1 MFPTTIDL
9 QYAPVDCNFRA
20 PSLIFSCDKRLACT
34 IFIDHESETRRFEEQ
49 MTSSAVES
57 ANGFSVEGE
66 NTDESNS
73 FNKAIIKERSKK
85 NSTFKVTW
93 FP

>member
-1 MFPTTIDL
+1 
-9 QYAPVDCNFRA
+9 
-20 PSLIFSCDKRLACT
+20 
-34 IFIDHESETRRFEEQ
+34 

-73 FNKAIIKERSKK
+73 FNKAMIKERSKTK
-85 NSTFKVTW
+85 FNF
-93 FP
+93 

>member
-1 MFPTTIDL
+1 
-9 QYAPVDCNFRA
+9 
-20 PSLIFSCDKRLACT
+20 
-34 IFIDHESETRRFEEQ
+34 